1 LEAKRREAVVVEVMV
16 LPAPVTELLLQ
27 DTTLLRVVPLP
38 LDNSRLCLPDLPLPQ
53 ITSSNRTWLKVL
65 PTITEVPLE
74 ELRAQPDHIVDQ
86 QVDNSRALPGSQL
99 TEVDKAQVQLDRTL
113 DLLVVN
119 NNKAKQ
125 VSLITV
131 ALQDHRAHLVLMVDQ
146 QEDRALQDF
155 PIMEEPQE
163 HKVQLDL
170 TADQL
175 VGNSRALPDSQ
186 LTEVDKA
193 QVRLDRTLDLPVVN
207 NNNKAK
213 QVYLI
218 TVDLQDRRAHLV
230 LMVDQ
235 QVDRAL
241 LDFPIM
247 EVARPML
254 KDLPASRQLMET
266 LLHLNPNLDL
276 LEEEVP
282 KTCRPLTRWQEQVRQ
297 L

>member
-1 LEAKRREAVVVEVMV
+1 
-16 LPAPVTELLLQ
+16 
-27 DTTLLRVVPLP
+27 
-38 LDNSRLCLPDLPLPQ
+38 
-53 ITSSNRTWLKVL
+53 
-65 PTITEVPLE
+65 
-74 ELRAQPDHIVDQ
+74 VDQ

>member
-1 LEAKRREAVVVEVMV
+1 
-16 LPAPVTELLLQ
+16 
-27 DTTLLRVVPLP
+27 
-38 LDNSRLCLPDLPLPQ
+38 
-53 ITSSNRTWLKVL
+53 
-65 PTITEVPLE
+65 
-74 ELRAQPDHIVDQ
+74 
-86 QVDNSRALPGSQL
+86 
-99 TEVDKAQVQLDRTL
+99 VDKAQVRLDRTL
-113 DLLVVN
+113 DLPVVN

-131 ALQDHRAHLVLMVDQ
+131 DLLDRRAHLVLTVDQ
-146 QEDRALQDF
+146 QVDRALQDF

-207 NNNKAK
+207 NNKAK
-213 QVYLI
+213 QVSLI
-218 TVDLQDRRAHLV
+218 TEELLHHRAHLA

-235 QVDRAL
+235 QEDRAL

>member
-1 LEAKRREAVVVEVMV
+1 
-16 LPAPVTELLLQ
+16 
-27 DTTLLRVVPLP
+27 
-38 LDNSRLCLPDLPLPQ
+38 
-53 ITSSNRTWLKVL
+53 
-65 PTITEVPLE
+65 
-74 ELRAQPDHIVDQ
+74 
-86 QVDNSRALPGSQL
+86 
-99 TEVDKAQVQLDRTL
+99 
-113 DLLVVN
+113 
-119 NNKAKQ
+119 
-125 VSLITV
+125 
-131 ALQDHRAHLVLMVDQ
+131 
-146 QEDRALQDF
+146 
-155 PIMEEPQE
+155 MEEPQE

>member
-86 QVDNSRALPGSQL
+86 QVDNSRALPG
-99 TEVDKAQVQLDRTL
+99 
-113 DLLVVN
+113 
-119 NNKAKQ
+119 
-125 VSLITV
+125 
-131 ALQDHRAHLVLMVDQ
+131 
-146 QEDRALQDF
+146 
-155 PIMEEPQE
+155 
-163 HKVQLDL
+163 
-170 TADQL
+170 
-175 VGNSRALPDSQ
+175 SQ

>member
-1 LEAKRREAVVVEVMV
+1 
-16 LPAPVTELLLQ
+16 
-27 DTTLLRVVPLP
+27 
-38 LDNSRLCLPDLPLPQ
+38 
-53 ITSSNRTWLKVL
+53 
-65 PTITEVPLE
+65 
-74 ELRAQPDHIVDQ
+74 
-86 QVDNSRALPGSQL
+86 
-99 TEVDKAQVQLDRTL
+99 
-113 DLLVVN
+113 
-119 NNKAKQ
+119 
-125 VSLITV
+125 
-131 ALQDHRAHLVLMVDQ
+131 
-146 QEDRALQDF
+146 
-155 PIMEEPQE
+155 MEEPQE

-170 TADQL
+170 TADQQ
-175 VGNSRALPDSQ
+175 VDNSRALPDSQ

>member
-155 PIMEEPQE
+155 PIME
-163 HKVQLDL
+163 
-170 TADQL
+170 
-175 VGNSRALPDSQ
+175 
-186 LTEVDKA
+186 
-193 QVRLDRTLDLPVVN
+193 
-207 NNNKAK
+207 
-213 QVYLI
+213 
-218 TVDLQDRRAHLV
+218 
-230 LMVDQ
+230 
-235 QVDRAL
+235 
-241 LDFPIM
+241 
-247 EVARPML
+247 VARPML